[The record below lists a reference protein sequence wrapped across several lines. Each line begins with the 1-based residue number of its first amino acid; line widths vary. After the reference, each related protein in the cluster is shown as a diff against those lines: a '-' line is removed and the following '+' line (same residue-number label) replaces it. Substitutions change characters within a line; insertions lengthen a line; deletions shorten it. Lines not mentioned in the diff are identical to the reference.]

1 MTLLELSQ
9 LLRHQ
14 EHLLF
19 FATNDKD
26 RKYHRGIISMFTNKM
41 IRMQKR

>member
-14 EHLLF
+14 EHMLF
-19 FATNDKD
+19 FAKTEKDK
-26 RKYHRGIISMFTNKM
+26 RYHRGIISMFTNKM
-41 IRMQKR
+41 IRMQKK